1 MMSLRMIRRR
11 GATVL
16 VALYCALA
24 APTGALALDLDTAR
38 AQGLVGERYD
48 GLIGPVQGGSDV
60 QALVARINA
69 ERMEEYRRIA
79 EQRGVP
85 VSAVQK
91 LVGER
96 LVNKAAPGTFVMTPA
111 GQWQKK

>member
-1 MMSLRMIRRR
+1 MLRRLAA
-11 GATVL
+11 GFLVL
-16 VALYCALA
+16 LGLAVA

-48 GLIGPVQGGSDV
+48 GLIGPVQGGGEV
-60 QALVARINA
+60 QALVARINS

-91 LVGER
+91 LVGEK
-96 LVNKAAPGTFVMTPA
+96 LVNNAAPGTFVMTPS
-111 GQWQKK
+111 GDWRKK